1 MFTILNT
8 GVEAI
13 KEMRLKD
20 ELKGWGFTQGAESLN
35 GRLAMIAF
43 TTAII
48 VELLTGHGFLQFL
61 QLI

>member
-1 MFTILNT
+1 MGL
-8 GVEAI
+8 
-13 KEMRLKD
+13 RD
-20 ELKGWGFTQGAESLN
+20 ELKGWGFTRVAESLN

-48 VELLTGHGFLQFL
+48 VELITGHGFLKFL

>member
-1 MFTILNT
+1 
-8 GVEAI
+8 
-13 KEMRLKD
+13 MRLKD
-20 ELKGWGFTQGAESLN
+20 ELKSWGFNQGAESLN

-61 QLI
+61 KLI